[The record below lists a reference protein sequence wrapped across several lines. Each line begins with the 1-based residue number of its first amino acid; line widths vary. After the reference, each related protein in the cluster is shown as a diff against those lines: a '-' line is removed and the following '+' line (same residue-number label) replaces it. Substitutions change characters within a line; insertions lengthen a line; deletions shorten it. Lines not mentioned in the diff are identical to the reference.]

1 MASFVRGTALVTSIA
16 SVAGLTGRS
25 DLASLEDDAELTIA
39 TILIAA
45 SDAIYDQLVAEGIDA
60 SAITN
65 AEVYERCVAWHLLA
79 LLVIGN
85 HWLLPDG
92 LQPPQNELGQAD
104 PYAWSDP
111 HCNRVKPTLPTVDGL
126 NALASPRIGNL
137 NKKPTLGANKYYDD
151 TMDRF

>member
-25 DLASLEDDAELTIA
+25 DLTSLEDDSELSIA
-39 TILIAA
+39 TILVAA
-45 SDAIYDQLVAEGIDA
+45 SDAIYDQLVSQGIDA

-65 AEVYERCVAWHLLA
+65 AEVYERCVSWHLLA
-79 LLVIGN
+79 LLVISN

-111 HCNRVKPTLPTVDGL
+111 HCTRVSPVVPTSDGV
-126 NALASPRIGNL
+126 NVLASPRIGNRY
-137 NKKPTLGANKYYDD
+137 KKPLFGNDTYYDD
-151 TMDRF
+151 VVRRL